1 MGVALSSKMY
11 VPQGVQVP
19 CVNLAADVDLDD
31 IHPWAA
37 DLDTAQ
43 KMVSDGTAPSLFYFV
58 ENAKQLEKK
67 AGKLAK
73 LWEQKINFWLFYPK
87 APHLQTDLSRDNTWK
102 LMKQQGM
109 QGTRQVGIDARWSCM
124 YFKNTGKS
132 DYVEIIPG

>member
-1 MGVALSSKMY
+1 MY

-43 KMVSDGTAPSLFYFV
+43 KMVSEGTAPSLFYFV

-67 AGKLAK
+67 VGKLAIRSLRNKGPFFISVKK
-73 LWEQKINFWLFYPK
+73 L
-87 APHLQTDLSRDNTWK
+87 
-102 LMKQQGM
+102 
-109 QGTRQVGIDARWSCM
+109 
-124 YFKNTGKS
+124 
-132 DYVEIIPG
+132 

>member
-43 KMVSDGTAPSLFYFV
+43 KMVS
-58 ENAKQLEKK
+58 E
-67 AGKLAK
+67 
-73 LWEQKINFWLFYPK
+73 
-87 APHLQTDLSRDNTWK
+87 
-102 LMKQQGM
+102 
-109 QGTRQVGIDARWSCM
+109 GTRSFVVLLRGERKAA
-124 YFKNTGKS
+124 
-132 DYVEIIPG
+132 

>member
-43 KMVSDGTAPSLFYFV
+43 KMVSEGTAPSLFYFV
-58 ENAKQLEKK
+58 ENAKQLELLTHEQHEPTERVELV
-67 AGKLAK
+67 AHLRLLGDLAP
-73 LWEQKINFWLFYPK
+73 NWLVNYAEYTIK
-87 APHLQTDLSRDNTWK
+87 VLDVTLQTACLF
-102 LMKQQGM
+102 
-109 QGTRQVGIDARWSCM
+109 V
-124 YFKNTGKS
+124 
-132 DYVEIIPG
+132 